1 VEQESNRQQNGVYSK
16 VIRAGRRRTYFF
28 DVRSTKNDE
37 FYLTITESKRKFDSD
52 GYERHKVH
60 VYKEDFHKFMNAIE
74 DVVGHIKTLMP
85 NYDYDE
91 FTRPVQT
98 IEYDEDGNAI
108 REPYIPEGSDSESTI
123 TSEAETD
130 AETETDNVFES
141 QEPETTP
148 ADEIVN
154 DDEDLKWD

>member
-1 VEQESNRQQNGVYSK
+1 MEEKDYKKPAGVYSK

-37 FYLTITESKRKFDSD
+37 YFLTITESKKRFDSES
-52 GYERHKVH
+52 YERHKVH
-60 VYKEDFHKFMNAIE
+60 VYKEDFHKFINAIE
-74 DVVGHIKTLMP
+74 DVVTHIKDLMP

-108 REPYIPEGSDSESTI
+108 KPEYEEI
-123 TSEAETD
+123 EAEETQQTENTEKAEDKTSDNSEINVTRDTTD
-130 AETETDNVFES
+130 
-141 QEPETTP
+141 Q
-148 ADEIVN
+148 
-154 DDEDLKWD
+154 DLSWD

>member
-1 VEQESNRQQNGVYSK
+1 MEQESNKQQNGVYSK

-28 DVRSTKNDE
+28 DVRSTKNEE

-60 VYKEDFHKFMNAIE
+60 VYKEDFHKFINAIE

-98 IEYDEDGNAI
+98 IEYDEHGNAI
-108 REPYIPEGSDSESTI
+108 REPYEHSESDSETETADTEVVSDQVDTNQTFDSEPTTE
-123 TSEAETD
+123 TS
-130 AETETDNVFES
+130 TDNV
-141 QEPETTP
+141 
-148 ADEIVN
+148 I

>member
-1 VEQESNRQQNGVYSK
+1 MEEKDYKKPTGVYSK

-37 FYLTITESKRKFDSD
+37 YFLTITESKKRFDSD
-52 GYERHKVH
+52 SYERHKVH
-60 VYKEDFHKFMNAIE
+60 VYKEDFHKFINAIE
-74 DVVGHIKTLMP
+74 DVVGHIKELMP

-108 REPYIPEGSDSESTI
+108 KPEYEINEENSETDSNIDSESDDSSI
-123 TSEAETD
+123 TQTATD
-130 AETETDNVFES
+130 
-141 QEPETTP
+141 Q
-148 ADEIVN
+148 
-154 DDEDLKWD
+154 DLSWD

>member
-1 VEQESNRQQNGVYSK
+1 MEQESNKQQNGVYSK

-37 FYLTITESKRKFDSD
+37 FYLTVTESKRKFDSD
-52 GYERHKVH
+52 GYERHKIH
-60 VYKEDFHKFMNAIE
+60 VYKEDFHKFINAID

-108 REPYIPEGSDSESTI
+108 REPYNPEDSDMDTESATN
-123 TSEAETD
+123 ED
-130 AETETDNVFES
+130 AETVTDDVFES
-141 QEPETTP
+141 QESDTTTV
-148 ADEIVN
+148 DDVVN